1 MKSQTT
7 LNDLEDEGIG
17 KKTSDL
23 PGEMKDQTDMAA
35 TIEETTEEIGAIE
48 IEIETGEITGLILEM
63 IDGIETENGIE
74 IGETIEV
81 TEFMVEKEIMTK
93 ITQEIKMKK
102 VAATMIEGQDQDQV
116 TVDNKEELHKNKKK
130 VLFVKLQR
138 KDVP

>member
-7 LNDLEDEGIG
+7 LNDLEDVGIG

-23 PGEMKDQTDMAA
+23 PGEMIDQTDMAA
-35 TIEETTEEIGAIE
+35 TIEETTEEIGA

-81 TEFMVEKEIMTK
+81 TECMVEKGIIMTN

-102 VAATMIEGQDQDQV
+102 VAATIMIEGQDQDQV
-116 TVDNKEELHKNKKK
+116 TVDSKEELHKNKKK